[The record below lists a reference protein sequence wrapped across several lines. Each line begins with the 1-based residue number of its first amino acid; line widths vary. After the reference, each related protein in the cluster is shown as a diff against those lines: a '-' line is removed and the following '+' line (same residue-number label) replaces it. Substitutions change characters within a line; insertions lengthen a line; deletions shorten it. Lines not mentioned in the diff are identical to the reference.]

1 MIRWIRRLLIGG
13 SAVMLLQVGTCS
25 LFDGQAAERI
35 LLGTV
40 FDPLQQAV
48 FDTFYDYGAM

>member
-1 MIRWIRRLLIGG
+1 MIRWLRRLLIGG

-35 LLGTV
+35 LLGIG
-40 FDPLQQAV
+40 FDPLYQTV
-48 FDTFYDYGAM
+48 FDTFYNYGAM

>member
-1 MIRWIRRLLIGG
+1 MIRWLRRLLIGG

-35 LLGTV
+35 LLGIG
-40 FDPLQQAV
+40 FDPLYQTV
-48 FDTFYDYGAM
+48 FDTFYGLGGG